1 MRHFLL
7 LLFYIVSAFSQ
18 SYNVNMLNSIQDK
31 NNIIQK
37 FSFAVLGNHGIG
49 LFEDD
54 SNYNAYFGKTYF
66 SKVKKIK

>member
-1 MRHFLL
+1 
-7 LLFYIVSAFSQ
+7 
-18 SYNVNMLNSIQDK
+18 MLNSIQDK